1 MNDLYKINNLENK
14 NKRVED
20 LVILGVTGSI
30 GTQTIKVCLE
40 NGIKVLGISFNENLE
55 KALEINSLCKPF
67 LVHTYSYENY
77 LKLKNMGINSC
88 YGDEGIK
95 ELINLSKN
103 VVNAIM
109 GTAGIKPTY
118 YAINNGCDVMLANKE
133 TLVACGEV
141 ITKKAAEM
149 NVKIWPIDSEHNA
162 LYRLIKNERLV
173 NNIND
178 IKRLIITASGGS
190 FRDKKREELNDVC
203 CKDSL
208 NHPNWQMGKKIT
220 VDSSTMVN
228 KGLEVIEAHYL
239 YNIDYDKIETIIHP
253 ESIIHSMVEYKD
265 NSVGAIMYNPSMI
278 IPIQNAILNDYQ
290 ETDVKSLD
298 FTRLSKLTFKE
309 MDYERFPMV
318 KLAYE
323 VGRRK
328 GLYPAVYNASNEAA
342 VNLFLNGKISFLKIE
357 DIINE
362 AIEEFEKSNMNID
375 NYEIEDVIN
384 IDLKVK
390 ERINEVYNK

>member
-1 MNDLYKINNLENK
+1 MNNKLNK
-14 NKRVED
+14 NNRIED

-30 GTQTIKVCLE
+30 GTQTVKVCVD

-55 KALEINSLCKPF
+55 KALEINSICHPVLI
-67 LVHTYSYENY
+67 HTYSYENY
-77 LKLKNMGINSC
+77 KKLVEMGINSC
-88 YGDEGIK
+88 YGDDGIK
-95 ELINLSKN
+95 EIINLSKN

-118 YAINNGCDVMLANKE
+118 YAISNGCDVMLANKE

-141 ITKKAAEM
+141 ITKKALEM
-149 NVKIWPIDSEHNA
+149 NVNIWPIDSEHNA

-178 IKRLIITASGGS
+178 VKRLIITASGGS
-190 FRDKKREELNDVC
+190 FRDKTREDLKTVNCLDA
-203 CKDSL
+203 L

-220 VDSSTMVN
+220 IDSSTMVN

-253 ESIIHSMVEYKD
+253 ESVIHSMVEYKD

-278 IPIQNAILNDYQ
+278 IPIQNAILNDYH

-298 FTRLSKLTFKE
+298 FVKLSKLTFRE
-309 MDYERFPMV
+309 MDYDRFPMV
-318 KLAYE
+318 KLAYM
-323 VGRRK
+323 VGKKK

-342 VNLFLNGKISFLKIE
+342 VGLFLNGKISFLKIE
-357 DIINE
+357 EII
-362 AIEEFEKSNMNID
+362 IESLDNFEKSNMNID
-375 NYEIEDVIN
+375 NYDLDDVIN